1 MMLDNFISWLYTK
14 TIWGP
19 RCPDYDPDCVC
30 CRQWG
35 IHDDLFENKIMNETP
50 KSLQPDTETIAQDK
64 MDAYMKSSE
73 QIAPEFE
80 KVRRANEAAAETLW
94 NSLSYDDKCNAFHAV
109 VSKLCKGDIEV
120 KGSYRYVL
128 YDIFGFGPDMYTRG
142 MECGYMALHNS
153 IMDEDQFAKAN
164 KWMLGEDVKD

>member
-50 KSLQPDTETIAQDK
+50 KSLQHDTETIAEDK
-64 MDAYMKSSE
+64 MGWRYEVNIWDGPVDGQYNWL
-73 QIAPEFE
+73 QIYAGGSIIMAVYNMWWA
-80 KVRRANEAAAETLW
+80 KRHSW
-94 NSLSYDDKCNAFHAV
+94 KCI
-109 VSKLCKGDIEV
+109 KLE
-120 KGSYRYVL
+120 YR
-128 YDIFGFGPDMYTRG
+128 P
-142 MECGYMALHNS
+142 
-153 IMDEDQFAKAN
+153 
-164 KWMLGEDVKD
+164 